1 MDATTGQ
8 KLSQARIAKSL
19 SVEEVA
25 HATKVR
31 PDKVL
36 ALERDDYSHFP
47 NNAYARGFLQIYGR
61 YLGVDVR
68 AALGELENHSPVST
82 SEYQYLNSI
91 PAKDPERIA
100 NRRKTGRPSLVPL
113 IVFLMLCA
121 VVGGGGYLYI
131 NTKRLGNLD
140 QLASTEAVSDA
151 PVETPK
157 PAPAPTP
164 HPESPAE
171 SASAEPLPMPA
182 DPVPESPA
190 PEVAATSE
198 GVASDREFVAQ
209 STPPDVEETAAVI
222 NEVVIEPIRKTW
234 VTVRKGS
241 ANSPP
246 IFEDYLY
253 TNAPALKLHGARF
266 FIEVRDEG
274 AVVIRKNGAPIA
286 YQGTGLTIQ

>member
-8 KLSQARIAKSL
+8 KLSHARIAKGL

-25 HATKVR
+25 HATKLR

-36 ALERDDYSHFP
+36 ALECDDYSRFP

-68 AALGELENHSPVST
+68 AALGELENPSPVSI

-91 PAKDPERIA
+91 PAKEPERISM
-100 NRRKTGRPSLVPL
+100 RRKSGMPSLAPL
-113 IVFLMLCA
+113 VVFLILCV

-140 QLASTEAVSDA
+140 QLTATEVANDA
-151 PVETPK
+151 
-157 PAPAPTP
+157 PAPAPVP
-164 HPESPAE
+164 APPPEPPAE
-171 SASAEPLPMPA
+171 PASDEPQSTPA
-182 DPVPESPA
+182 DPVPETTS

-198 GVASDREFVAQ
+198 AAASDREFVA
-209 STPPDVEETAAVI
+209 PPAATDVEETPSVI

-286 YQGTGLTIQ
+286 YQAAGLTIQYSRP